1 MIFLQDLGEYDLAD
15 ENFLDVQSITDAM
28 MTTAQSLTELAIRFF
43 LNLAVCWVIVGLFYY
58 RKSRRRDYYFTF
70 MVFST
75 AMLMLLYIMGNVE
88 VGVGLTLGLFAIFG
102 VIRYRT
108 ETVPI
113 REMTYLFVIIALAAM
128 NGLAPL
134 YRVAGALSDNPH
146 YALNTGALLVT
157 VISNLLVIGLIWFL
171 ESDKVRGLPQGCG
184 VHQGFLY
191 PRPRRDRFHR
201 PAHAGQRLC
210 GAMRKILLTLSLLLP
225 AAAFAQTTYDDGV
238 SFGARATVE
247 ADAKLAKGL
256 HLMAHEQFR
265 YYGDSEDIMRFHT
278 GIGLEYKVLPFLKV
292 GAEYELINRYK
303 YETDENDQTYR
314 EWSVRHRGNFFLT
327 GTLKTGDWQFGL
339 KETLRLTHR
348 PGDMNTLQAPRNA
361 LALKSK
367 FSAKYQGWGKVVP
380 FAGFEVRNALNDAAY
395 KGSYNP
401 SWEKNKDIYLNEE
414 FLGYTH
420 AYVNRYRI
428 ELGTTIKFDKRHALE
443 FYLLGDHYMDK
454 SIDTNREGSSSWEKN
469 GLVLK
474 AIDWHVG
481 NMITAGVG
489 YKWEF

>member
-171 ESDKVRGLPQGCG
+171 ESDKVTKHTSTKL
-184 VHQGFLY
+184 VLY
-191 PRPRRDRFHR
+191 D
-201 PAHAGQRLC
+201 
-210 GAMRKILLTLSLLLP
+210 
-225 AAAFAQTTYDDGV
+225 
-238 SFGARATVE
+238 
-247 ADAKLAKGL
+247 
-256 HLMAHEQFR
+256 
-265 YYGDSEDIMRFHT
+265 
-278 GIGLEYKVLPFLKV
+278 
-292 GAEYELINRYK
+292 
-303 YETDENDQTYR
+303 
-314 EWSVRHRGNFFLT
+314 
-327 GTLKTGDWQFGL
+327 
-339 KETLRLTHR
+339 
-348 PGDMNTLQAPRNA
+348 
-361 LALKSK
+361 
-367 FSAKYQGWGKVVP
+367 
-380 FAGFEVRNALNDAAY
+380 
-395 KGSYNP
+395 
-401 SWEKNKDIYLNEE
+401 
-414 FLGYTH
+414 
-420 AYVNRYRI
+420 RI
-428 ELGTTIKFDKRHALE
+428 ELIVPERRPELVADLEKRLGLKIDNVEIGHVDFLKDAAFIKVFHT
-443 FYLLGDHYMDK
+443 LGHDETG
-454 SIDTNREGSSSWEKN
+454 SIDQLTRAKDYVEQ
-469 GLVLK
+469 
-474 AIDWHVG
+474 
-481 NMITAGVG
+481 
-489 YKWEF
+489 